1 MSDARP
7 PVGELPRFARRTLG
21 LFTRRRFPYDRL
33 VPVRPFSSR
42 YLLTRPEDVRHVL
55 MEDGRYRKT
64 PEITSD
70 RGRERVGEGLLS
82 RSGRE
87 HRERRRLLQR
97 LFHRRAVRSHGTTV
111 RDVVDE
117 WIDRRTDGE
126 RLDLAEEMARLTR
139 DVILRILFGAEL
151 GDATRREVS
160 GAIATRRR
168 YTEHLYHG
176 RLPFRD
182 RLPTPLAR
190 AHRRAV
196 ETLDE
201 AVYGAIRRRRAG
213 DAERDDLVSDLVSVT
228 DREGRGLSDR
238 DVRDEVLTFTSTGY
252 ETLGELLTWTWH
264 LLARHPEVA
273 RAVEEEIDAADDEP
287 GAPDDP
293 DRDRSL
299 VDGVLDESLRLY
311 PPTWIYAR
319 IPVAGDRLPGGDEVE
334 PGDTLYV
341 CPWVLHRHPAHFP
354 EPERF
359 DPTRFLDGRPPRFVY
374 LPFGDGPHR
383 CLGEHLAVLEAR
395 AALTRIGRQL
405 RFRPLDPGPVEP
417 HGGVTLTPRGGL
429 PVEVELR

>member
-7 PVGELPRFARRTLG
+7 PVGELPPFARRTLG

-70 RGRERVGEGLLS
+70 RGRERVREGLLS

-117 WIDRRTDGE
+117 WIGRRTDGE

-151 GDATRREVS
+151 GEATRRDVS

-228 DREGRGLSDR
+228 DREGRGLSD
-238 DVRDEVLTFTSTGY
+238 
-252 ETLGELLTWTWH
+252 
-264 LLARHPEVA
+264 P
-273 RAVEEEIDAADDEP
+273 
-287 GAPDDP
+287 
-293 DRDRSL
+293 DRSL
-299 VDGVLDESLRLY
+299 VDGV
-311 PPTWIYAR
+311 
-319 IPVAGDRLPGGDEVE
+319 
-334 PGDTLYV
+334 
-341 CPWVLHRHPAHFP
+341 
-354 EPERF
+354 
-359 DPTRFLDGRPPRFVY
+359 LDGRPPRFVY

-395 AALTRIGRQL
+395 AALTRIGRRL